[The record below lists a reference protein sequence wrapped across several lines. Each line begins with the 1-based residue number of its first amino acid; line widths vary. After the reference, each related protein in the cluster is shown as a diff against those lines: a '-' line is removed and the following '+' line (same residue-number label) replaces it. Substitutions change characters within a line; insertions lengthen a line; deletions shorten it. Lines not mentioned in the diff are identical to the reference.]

1 MMPRDVATRW
11 NSTFDML
18 DFAIDYRA
26 AVDAMTSIRDL
37 RKYELDDDEWDTAA
51 NLRDTLKACFF
62 LVVLQ
67 LSFVELV

>member
-18 DFAIDYRA
+18 DFAINYRA

-37 RKYELDDDEWDTAA
+37 RKYELDDNEWDTAA
-51 NLRDTLKACFF
+51 NLCNTLKACYFF
-62 LVVLQ
+62 VLIIC
-67 LSFVELV
+67 